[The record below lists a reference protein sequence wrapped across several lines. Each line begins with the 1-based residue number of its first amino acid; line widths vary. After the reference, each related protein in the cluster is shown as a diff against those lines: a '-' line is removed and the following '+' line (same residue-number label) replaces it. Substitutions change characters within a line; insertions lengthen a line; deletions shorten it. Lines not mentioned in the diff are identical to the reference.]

1 MARSQELLTWNVW
14 SREPLHSLQ
23 PELTATK
30 ACRLEE
36 AALSRGDLTAVK

>member
-1 MARSQELLTWNVW
+1 MARSQELLAWNIW
-14 SREPLHSLQ
+14 SLEPLHGLQ

-30 ACRLEE
+30 ACRFEE